1 MDYFW
6 LPRNEMNRKKKIM
19 IWRREIEK
27 PIIFIEAVSNGF
39 SRCRVARWL
48 VANRKQV
55 GDDATCWLLVS
66 RNPEVGFHQVFFV
79 SRFCPR
85 FLLSSFAP
93 VSVVMFSQIL
103 ILKLI
108 LYSSNTELSI
118 TSMIPPQLHPLHPHH
133 WAELLIGSWTT
144 KHRTVNQILHS
155 EQYVE
160 YTENSQH
167 WIHAPER
174 SESVA
179 NLRSQSS

>member
-1 MDYFW
+1 
-6 LPRNEMNRKKKIM
+6 MNRKKKIM

-39 SRCRVARWL
+39 SWCRVARWL

-118 TSMIPPQLHPLHPHH
+118 TSMISPTTAPSTPSSLSWAPHRELNIEAPNSQLHT
-133 WAELLIGSWTT
+133 AQWTV
-144 KHRTVNQILHS
+144 R
-155 EQYVE
+155 
-160 YTENSQH
+160 
-167 WIHAPER
+167 WIHWEQSTLDTR
-174 SESVA
+174 SWKK
-179 NLRSQSS
+179 LFSSE